1 MLAKIRYLYTSH
13 DRKAQRFR
21 YVLLTLDA
29 LSIAFFIVSSF
40 YFGHPL
46 VATLNIA
53 LGAYILLDL
62 AGRFVAEG
70 CERRFFLR
78 IFTILDILVVI
89 SCFAPQEGQYFA
101 FFRALAITRLFRSY
115 CVLHRLRA
123 DVPFFK
129 KNEDAIVN
137 GVNLVIFI
145 FIMTEIVL
153 QTQIGRNP
161 HINHF
166 IDALYFTIT
175 TLTTTG
181 FGDITLQGTDGRV
194 LAIITMICGV
204 TLFLRLIRSLI
215 RPNKVYFPC
224 SSCGLYLHDRD
235 AVHCK
240 HCGITLNIPDE
251 GHV

>member
-13 DRKAQRFR
+13 DRKAQQFR
-21 YVLLTLDA
+21 YVLLALDA

-46 VATLNIA
+46 VENIDKI
-53 LGAYILLDL
+53 LGTYIALDL
-62 AGRFVAEG
+62 AARFIAEG
-70 CERRFFLR
+70 CKTRFFLR
-78 IFTILDILVVI
+78 IFTILDILVII
-89 SCFAPQEGQYFA
+89 SCFAPQEGHYLA
-101 FFRALAITRLFRSY
+101 FLRAFAITRLFRSY
-115 CVLHRLRA
+115 CVLHRLRN
-123 DVPFFK
+123 DVPYFK
-129 KNEDAIVN
+129 KNEDTVINAI
-137 GVNLVIFI
+137 NLIIFI
-145 FIMTEIVL
+145 FVMTEIVL

-181 FGDITLQGTDGRV
+181 FGDITLQGTDGRI

-204 TLFLRLIRSLI
+204 TLFLRLIRSLV

-224 SSCGLYLHDRD
+224 PACGLYLHDRD

-240 HCGITLNIPDE
+240 HCGTTLNIPDE